1 MKALLKAMALVFLT
15 LSTTACS
22 TYRNPTHGTPS
33 TGVRAGVDVDV
44 FGIGIDAGANVGLHP
59 TGVGVPVQ
67 GGIGGVPGGVIMQGG
82 GGRMPCAPSLNAM
95 MASEGLIGW
104 ASAGGQG
111 TTRRSAQANA
121 YDSGGSAGYSCSA
134 SNSGSSV
141 LVNGQVVG
149 QAGPAFFDQNNNG
162 LPWRNQQQG
171 YRPMQGPY
179 QNGEPG
185 RWR

>member
-1 MKALLKAMALVFLT
+1 MKIVLLKVTALVFLT
-15 LSTTACS
+15 ISTTACS
-22 TYRNPTHGTPS
+22 TYRNDTHGTPS
-33 TGVRAGVDVDV
+33 TGVRANVDLDVLGLGV
-44 FGIGIDAGANVGLHP
+44 DAGANVGLHA
-59 TGVGVPVQ
+59 TGAGIPVQ
-67 GGIGGVPGGVIMQGG
+67 GMQGGVIMQGG
-82 GGRMPCAPSLNAM
+82 GRRPCAPSLNAM
-95 MASEGLIGW
+95 RASEELIDW
-104 ASAGGQG
+104 ASAGGEG
-111 TTRRSAQANA
+111 TKRKSAQANA

-149 QAGPAFFDQNNNG
+149 QGGPAFFDQSNNSD